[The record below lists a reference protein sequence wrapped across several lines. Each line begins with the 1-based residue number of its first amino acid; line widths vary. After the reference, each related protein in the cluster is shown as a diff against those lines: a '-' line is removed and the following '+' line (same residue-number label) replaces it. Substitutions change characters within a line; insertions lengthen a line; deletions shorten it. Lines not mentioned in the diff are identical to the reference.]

1 MKKSLVILVLG
12 LFFISSDLSAGSVS
26 VSDAQTVA
34 LNFYHIVS
42 SSNATNAT
50 LTYSR
55 ADAGAVVAFYVFD
68 ISPQKGFVIVAGDD
82 NVTPIL
88 AYSTENFFHPDFGHS
103 AINHWMHKTAFNI
116 QMALLNHATADARIS
131 GLWAIYR
138 HSGSTSNQRSTAVS
152 PLCATFWDQENTI
165 SSPPPYIYNQFC
177 PNNNADHQRCVTG
190 CVATAMAQ
198 VMKYWNYPAQGIGS
212 QTYID
217 DTVHG
222 FTNDYG
228 TITSNFGSHT
238 YRWSLMPNIFTGGE
252 TPAQDSSVS
261 VLMYDCAVS
270 VGMDFGDDN
279 QGGSGANA
287 LLSYE
292 LLTQGDSLSS
302 EQAFVKF
309 FSYDPDTIRGVYEA
323 NFSAAAW
330 TALIKHEIDLRRP
343 VIYEGNDT
351 VQGGHAWVC
360 DGYDSRDFLHMN
372 WGWSG
377 ASNGYFAI
385 NNLTTSGN
393 FNPILEDDAL
403 IGIVPRNHVAGI
415 SDLASS
421 LSFDIYPNPT
431 SGVMALKLSDIAFPA
446 MWSLRDL
453 LGQAVL
459 SGTVTNSLSH
469 ISLSNV
475 TEGLY
480 MLEVQVGDQSAVKKV
495 VLSR

>member
-1 MKKSLVILVLG
+1 MKKALVILVLG
-12 LFFISSDLSAGSVS
+12 LFLICNDIHAASVS
-26 VSDAQTVA
+26 ASDAQTVA
-34 LNFYHIVS
+34 LNFYNIVS
-42 SSNATNAT
+42 GSSAINAT
-50 LTYSR
+50 LKYSR
-55 ADAGAVVAFYVFD
+55 TGAGATVIFYVFD

-88 AYSTENFFHPDFGHS
+88 AYSTESSFHPDFGHA
-103 AINHWMHKTAFNI
+103 AINPWMHKTSVNI
-116 QMALLNHATADARIS
+116 ETGLSHHTTADARIS
-131 GLWAIYR
+131 GLWATYR
-138 HSGSTSNQRSTAVS
+138 QGRSVSNQRSAAVS
-152 PLCATFWDQENTI
+152 PLCSTLWDQENTI
-165 SSPPPYIYNQFC
+165 SNPPPYIYNQFC
-177 PNNNADHQRCVTG
+177 PYNNTDHQRCVTG

-198 VMKYWNYPAQGIGS
+198 VMKYWNYPAQGVGS
-212 QTYID
+212 LTYID
-217 DTVHG
+217 DTAHG

-228 TITSNFGSHT
+228 TLSSNFASHT
-238 YRWSLMPNIFTGGE
+238 YRWTLMPNVFTGSE
-252 TPAQDSSVS
+252 TTAQDSSVS

-309 FSYDPDTIRGVYEA
+309 FSYDHDTIRGVYEA
-323 NFSAAAW
+323 HFSAVAW
-330 TALIKHEIDLRRP
+330 TALIKHELDLGRP

-351 VQGGHAWVC
+351 AQGGHAWVC

-385 NNLTTSGN
+385 NNLMTSGN

-403 IGIVPRNHVAGI
+403 IGIVPRHHATGF
-415 SDLASS
+415 SDRAPS
-421 LSFDIYPNPT
+421 LSFDIYPNPAVGT
-431 SGVMALKLSDIAFPA
+431 LVLKLSDIALPA

-453 LGQAVL
+453 LDQTIL
-459 SGTVTNSLSH
+459 TGTATNSLSH
-469 ISLSNV
+469 IPLSNV
-475 TEGLY
+475 ADGIYL
-480 MLEVQVGDQSAVKKV
+480 LEVQVGERSAVRKV
-495 VLSR
+495 VISR